1 MELIAGAI
9 NLVKQRQV
17 LTLLKDF
24 ATIEM
29 IGKDI
34 VWATHQLTHFHLSH
48 NISILDC
55 LIAAPAYRLQMPL
68 YTLNVK
74 HFSPLLGNLAIR
86 PY

>member
-48 NISILDC
+48 NIGILDC